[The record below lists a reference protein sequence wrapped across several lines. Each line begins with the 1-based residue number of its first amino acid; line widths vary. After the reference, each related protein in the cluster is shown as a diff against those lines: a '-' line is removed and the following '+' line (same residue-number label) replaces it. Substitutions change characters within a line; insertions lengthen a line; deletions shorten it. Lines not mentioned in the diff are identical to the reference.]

1 MSVCITATS
10 YTHSWVLGVEGTSSS
25 NLNDIHK
32 TVKIP
37 RSVRRAEVRG
47 MEGQQ
52 QKKIDDIM
60 NN

>member
-1 MSVCITATS
+1 M
-10 YTHSWVLGVEGTSSS
+10 GMSSS

-37 RSVRRAEVRG
+37 RSVRRTGDGGMGKTPAE
-47 MEGQQ
+47 
-52 QKKIDDIM
+52 KNIDDIM